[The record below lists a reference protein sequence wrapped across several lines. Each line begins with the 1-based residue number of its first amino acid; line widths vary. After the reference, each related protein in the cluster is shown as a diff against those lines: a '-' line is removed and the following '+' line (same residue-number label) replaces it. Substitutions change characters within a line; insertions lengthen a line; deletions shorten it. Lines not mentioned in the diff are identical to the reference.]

1 LRVARVGVINASPLI
16 LLSRGGHLRLLTAF
30 AEEIV
35 VPGPVATEIL
45 QRGPSDVTAK
55 ALEET
60 SWLRRAPAPVVPE
73 RVLAWGLGPG
83 ESSVLAYVLANPG
96 VEAVIDDLA
105 GRKCAT
111 ALGIPVRGTLGC
123 VLAAKQRGVI
133 PAARPVIED
142 LLRGGLYLSRDV
154 IDEALKRVG
163 E

>member
-1 LRVARVGVINASPLI
+1 MARVGVVNASPLI
-16 LLSRGGHLRLLTAF
+16 LLARGGHLPLLTAF
-30 AEEIV
+30 ADEVV
-35 VPGPVATEIL
+35 VPEAVATEIL
-45 QRGPSDVTAK
+45 KRGPSDVTVR

-60 SWLRRAPAPVVPE
+60 PWLRRAPTPVVSE

-83 ESSVLAYVLANPG
+83 ESSVLAYALANPG
-96 VEAVIDDLA
+96 VEALIDDLA
-105 GRKCAT
+105 GRKCAA

-142 LLRGGLYLSRDV
+142 LVRGGLYLSRVV